1 MFKTKFA
8 FQSDDPMMGRLYSS
22 ICGSETITRQQ
33 KNTSFGANEFRD
45 GVSYN
50 EQQQEKPLVKV
61 EDFAL
66 LGLGECFTL
75 LPEPAVRLSKMKTP
89 EAKVPDKNQGFV
101 EKEEEFKTTSAT
113 SFWQDAQ
120 NELAS
125 NAAIRESNLA
135 VSNEIIPKLQEAQA
149 QDLDIDEDGN

>member
-1 MFKTKFA
+1 
-8 FQSDDPMMGRLYSS
+8 MGRLYSS

-50 EQQQEKPLVKV
+50 EQQQEKPLVKL

-66 LGLGECFTL
+66 LGLGECYTL
-75 LPEPAVRLSKMKTP
+75 LPEPAVRLSRMKTP
-89 EAKVPDKNQGFV
+89 EARVLDKNQGFV
-101 EKEEEFKTTSAT
+101 EKEEELKAT
-113 SFWQDAQ
+113 NTLSLWQDEQ

-125 NAAIRESNLA
+125 NAAIRESNL
-135 VSNEIIPKLQEAQA
+135 VISNEIMPNLQEEH
-149 QDLDIDEDGN
+149 DLDIDENNLEK

>member
-1 MFKTKFA
+1 MA
-8 FQSDDPMMGRLYSS
+8 YD
-22 ICGSETITRQQ
+22 
-33 KNTSFGANEFRD
+33 
-45 GVSYN
+45 SYN